1 MKVTMTVLCNQWP
14 IFAPI
19 KKSFDRER
27 LKEEILNSKILD
39 KGFIAT
45 SHLKDS
51 KNFWDN
57 GINFKGQEFIK
68 QTEVPLWSDETRKS
82 LVKKDINT
90 FYQVNLTEFS
100 EEAITDVWEGKHQD
114 KTKIP
119 LWIKRDFSWRFR
131 DDANLPYLKKVL
143 DSLGLNYFSMIR
155 IVYQLPPSIG
165 LIHKDSG
172 PKTNLE
178 YYNKGGVGITLNVSS
193 GGGNLYFVDSQ
204 YNENK
209 VDEDSIHVWHFN
221 DSALH
226 CTNEIDSERIQI
238 RIYGNHPNYQDL
250 MDLTK
255 AIY

>member
-1 MKVTMTVLCNQWP
+1 MTVLCNRWP
-14 IFAPI
+14 TFAPI
-19 KKSFDRER
+19 KIYFNRDL
-27 LKEEILNSKILD
+27 LKKEIIDSKILD
-39 KGFIAT
+39 KGFVAT
-45 SHLKDS
+45 SHLKDN

-57 GINFKGQEFIK
+57 GTHFRGQEFAK
-68 QTEVPLWSDETRKS
+68 QSEVPLWNDETKQF

-100 EEAITDVWEGKHQD
+100 GKEITDVWEGTHES

-119 LWIKRDFSWRFR
+119 LWIKNDFSWKVRT
-131 DDANLPYLKKVL
+131 DVNLPYLQEVIN
-143 DSLGLNYFSMIR
+143 SLGLTYFSMIR
-155 IVYQLPPSIG
+155 IVYQTPPSIG

-193 GGGNLYFVDSQ
+193 GGGNLYFVDSEG
-204 YNENK
+204 NENSINE
-209 VDEDSIHVWHFN
+209 EDINAWHFD

-226 CTNEIDSERIQI
+226 CTNEITSERIQI
-238 RIYGNHPNYQDL
+238 RIYGNHYNYKEL
-250 MDLTK
+250 MNLEK